1 MGRRVLIF
9 RMGETR
15 MQHLAQKLMYLRS
28 KEIKDPSVS
37 AIFGSTAAMGRNLD
51 QRVPIRIGF
60 WPITSE
66 DPRLSMGIAS
76 VLALLLERWPA
87 IITYRLFAKLEDSL
101 QNYEWSL
108 SQSQFSV
115 DDWQPEGL
123 DENVAVWGELTTP
136 SSGVL
141 LKLNIENDLADTDDS
156 DNEVRTLEYQADN
169 LSGLMALLPTI
180 AADIAQEV
188 KIESIITP
196 IPFEQSGEGHIRPLL
211 SDLFDWDIQLLLA
224 LWGKP
229 WPEAE
234 IEALHR
240 RLVAAAKA
248 AGRDW
253 SAWAAAS
260 ATAYAMHP
268 GFGTLAET
276 LVPLSLEM
284 LETLEYNALAATVI
298 ASALFNHGATQE
310 AFDILEYAVESNPKS
325 TVAWSSLAVL
335 YRRSGR
341 FDDAVDAIQAAI
353 KENVADAATYV
364 RYADLLYR
372 IDQED
377 WSIEE
382 FLLCD
387 PVKVKHNPL
396 KWEIVEAL
404 EEALRQEPDRLE
416 ILQLQLL
423 RLIPLGITDRLWEGF
438 MRLVLADTEANLV
451 RAVVDALYDVRDVRP
466 GIAILEDQRRQVPD
480 RVDLLINLANLYLI
494 AEDEAKAQ
502 AVLQEAE
509 RLTDD
514 AGYLADIGR
523 LMLSAEDP
531 EFEMSIAELAEVV
544 DAGNAIEVSDVD
556 YLEEIVERV
565 PTLTE
570 AYIILAKAYL
580 IWDEEGTALEVLLDG
595 QKHLP
600 EDPELIEQ
608 LARIL
613 WQTGEQAL
621 AFDYLDKGV
630 QSNPDAV
637 ALLALSGQYLFE
649 DGQADAARMLLS
661 RAEALAPR
669 HPVLEEVKQKIA
681 RMMAGSSDNLQ

>member
-1 MGRRVLIF
+1 MLNLAHKLI
-9 RMGETR
+9 
-15 MQHLAQKLMYLRS
+15 HLRS
-28 KEIKDPSVS
+28 KEIKDAAPAV
-37 AIFGSTAAMGRNLD
+37 IFGSASSMGRNLD
-51 QRVPIRIGF
+51 QRAPVRIGF
-60 WPITSE
+60 WPITSD

-87 IITYRLFAKLEDSL
+87 IITYRLFARLEDTP
-101 QNYEWSL
+101 QDYEWAL

-115 DDWQPEGL
+115 DDWQLEGL
-123 DENVAVWGELTTP
+123 DENVAVWGELAST

-156 DNEVRTLEYQADN
+156 DGEVVTREYPAGN
-169 LSGLMALLPTI
+169 LSGLITLLPTI
-180 AADIAQEV
+180 AADIVQQV
-188 KIESIITP
+188 KVESLITP
-196 IPFEQSGEGHIRPLL
+196 IPFEQTGEGHIRPLL
-211 SDLFDWDIQLLLA
+211 SDLFDWNIQLLLA

-229 WPEAE
+229 WREAE

-240 RLVAAAKA
+240 QLAVAAKA

-253 SAWAAAS
+253 AAWAAAS

-276 LVPLSLEM
+276 LVPLSLEL
-284 LETLEYNALAATVI
+284 LETLEYNPLAATVI
-298 ASALFNHGATQE
+298 ASALFNHGAAQE
-310 AFDILEYAVESNPKS
+310 AIDILEYTVESNPKS
-325 TVAWSSLAVL
+325 TVGWSSLAAL

-353 KENVADAATYV
+353 KEGVADAATYV

-377 WSIEE
+377 GSIEAY
-382 FLLCD
+382 LLCD
-387 PVKVKHNPL
+387 PAKVKHNLL

-404 EEALRQEPDRLE
+404 EEALRLEPDRPE

-423 RLIPLGITDRLWEGF
+423 RLIPLGATDRLWDGF
-438 MRLVLADTEANLV
+438 KRLAAADTEALLV
-451 RAVVDALYDVRDVRP
+451 RAVVDALYDVRDVHP
-466 GIAILEDQRRQVPD
+466 AITVLEDQRRQMPD
-480 RVDLLINLANLYLI
+480 RVDLLINLANLYLM
-494 AEDEAKAQ
+494 AEDEDKAL
-502 AVLQEAE
+502 AVLQDAE

-531 EFEMSIAELAEVV
+531 EFEMTIAELAEVV
-544 DAGNAIEVSDVD
+544 DAGNAIEISDVD
-556 YLEEIVERV
+556 YLEDIVERV

-613 WQTGEQAL
+613 WQTGEQVLAL
-621 AFDYLDKGV
+621 NCLDKGI

-637 ALLALSGQYLFE
+637 SLLALGGQYLFE
-649 DGQADAARMLLS
+649 DGQADAARVLLS

-681 RMMAGSSDNLQ
+681 RMMAGSDNNLQ